1 MYTLFNM
8 TLLNVKQEMK
18 KHIQIEEA
26 SVIRQKHSDF
36 QIAESLQH
44 H

>member
-1 MYTLFNM
+1 MYTLLNM

-26 SVIRQKHSDF
+26 SVIR
-36 QIAESLQH
+36 
-44 H
+44 